1 MLKFENVKPW
11 QFRANNLSGV
21 GLYCCGRLKAANES
35 HQTGEFEGSAQV
47 ANEILESPT
56 TVRFLEWF
64 SFDRFAKAEP

>member
-1 MLKFENVKPW
+1 MKVIK
-11 QFRANNLSGV
+11 
-21 GLYCCGRLKAANES
+21 
-35 HQTGEFEGSAQV
+35 TGEFEGSAQV